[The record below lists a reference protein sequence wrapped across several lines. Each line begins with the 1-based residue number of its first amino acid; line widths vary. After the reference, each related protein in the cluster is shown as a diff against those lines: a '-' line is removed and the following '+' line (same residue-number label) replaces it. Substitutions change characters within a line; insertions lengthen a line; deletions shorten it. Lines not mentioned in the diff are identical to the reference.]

1 MKTETSFQSV
11 IDRIAEAVSILDFS
25 FIISGSLGYF
35 ILTFILHLV
44 VPSFDPFVLKMPL
57 TLVVICS
64 IFGVYIMGVVLGS
77 LGHFI
82 RTYLTFKWFYFK
94 MNDEMKCCSS
104 FYNNNKYL
112 AHNIDLIIPD
122 DEKDCKFLY
131 TQLWNTLSLQENV
144 NHRLKYIN
152 RFWVMQKMYEG
163 LFADFLVSIIA
174 VITLTCWGFFTWQTC
189 LIVLPFLVVFALI
202 MGREANKS
210 AKTQLWEIMA
220 LYYNSKIKDIFCMS
234 KYPLF

>member
-44 VPSFDPFVLKMPL
+44 VPSFDTLIVNIPL

-64 IFGVYIMGVVLGS
+64 IFGVYIIGVVMGS
-77 LGHFI
+77 LGNFI
-82 RTYLTFKWFYFK
+82 RTYLTFKLFYFK
-94 MNDEMKCCSS
+94 MNDEMKRCSS
-104 FYNNNKYL
+104 FYNNKYL

-131 TQLWNTLSLQENV
+131 IQLWNTLSLHENV

-174 VITLTCWGFFTWQTC
+174 VIALNRSGFFSCQTFWTI
-189 LIVLPFLVVFALI
+189 LIILIVFALI

-220 LYYNSKIKDIFCMS
+220 LYYNSKMKDIFCMS